1 MKQQLIDRE
10 TYQSISHIS
19 VILSINVNL
28 KLTLSVSI
36 LSRKSKQTLMKASAL
51 SSLIN
56 FNLLQ
61 LVKLKILLSIKQ
73 CASHSLRNQVEI
85 HHSKTLSNSIYKHYY
100 ADKISL
106 NITAIKGTNSLLAS
120 LFPMY

>member
-1 MKQQLIDRE
+1 MKQLLIGRG

-19 VILSINVNL
+19 VILSINVNH

-73 CASHSLRNQVEI
+73 CASRSLRNQVEI
-85 HHSKTLSNSIYKHYY
+85 HHSKTLSNSKYKHYF

-120 LFPMY
+120 LFPIY